1 MPRPATAL
9 GQRDLFTKRV
19 RKPPP
24 APEFHLHTL
33 VADVLRRWAM
43 PGWRW
48 THLPLG
54 EERPAQIIKGKRVSL
69 AGARLKRMGVNPGWP
84 DFILLSPAAIPFF
97 LELKRRGERL
107 TDDQE
112 DFATWCAE
120 HQATFVVTDD
130 FKVALATL
138 QGWGAVRGSV
148 HA

>member
-1 MPRPATAL
+1 MTAIL

-19 RKPPP
+19 RKPLP
-24 APEFHLHTL
+24 APEFHLQVL

-54 EERPAQIIKGKRVSL
+54 EERPSQIIKGKRVSL
-69 AGARLKRMGVNPGWP
+69 AGARLKRAGVNPGWP
-84 DFILLSPAAIPFF
+84 DFILLSPTALAHF
-97 LELKRRGERL
+97 LELKRRGEDL
-107 TDDQE
+107 SDTQE
-112 DFATWCAE
+112 DFADWCSE
-120 HQATFVVTDD
+120 HQAPFVSTHD
-130 FKVALATL
+130 FKVALKTL